1 MGDYLSDLVKSKLGV
16 PLQAKTGGKLRV
28 RSDTFGYLQ
37 RSFPT
42 IVSPTDAP
50 EARLCGQKAVE
61 YALTAP
67 GGLASGSVAMKRLS
81 EAPYKIETFPTAL
94 SNVARQTK
102 SLDPSFVVN
111 GCDINA
117 AFIKYARPLVGAL
130 PKPGKLF

>member
-1 MGDYLSDLVKSKLGV
+1 MR
-16 PLQAKTGGKLRV
+16 A
-28 RSDTFGYLQ
+28 DTFGYLQ

-42 IVSPTDAP
+42 IVSESDSH

-61 YALTAP
+61 YAITAP
-67 GGLASGSVAMKRLS
+67 QGLSSGSVAMKRLS
-81 EAPYKIETFPTAL
+81 EEPYKIETFPTAL

-102 SLDPSFVVN
+102 SLDTSFVVN

-117 AFIKYARPLVGAL
+117 AFIKYAKPLLGPL